1 MPSATSNGAGG
12 PVLDVDRVSAE
23 AESLLRRALDDVKR
37 GSTYKQLGWGA
48 TAGWVT
54 GYLGMKVGKLAA
66 MTLGGSLLV
75 MQVANH
81 KGYIK
86 VNWKKVNNDIREI
99 SEKVQDDVKT
109 AAPGAAG
116 EVKKFASENKYVAA
130 GFAGGFLIGLS
141 CS

>member
-1 MPSATSNGAGG
+1 MPSATNGRGAG
-12 PVLDVDRVSAE
+12 LDVDKVAEE
-23 AESLLRRALDDVKR
+23 AESMFRRALDDVKS

-48 TAGWVT
+48 AAGWVT

-81 KGYIK
+81 KGYINVNWAK
-86 VNWKKVNNDIREI
+86 VNHDIREI
-99 SEKVQDDVKT
+99 SEKVQDDVKS

-116 EVKKFASENKYVAA
+116 EVKKFALENKYVAA
-130 GFAGGFLIGLS
+130 GFTGGFLIGLS

>member
-1 MPSATSNGAGG
+1 MRMPSATNG
-12 PVLDVDRVSAE
+12 LDVDRVADE
-23 AESLLRRALDDVKR
+23 AKTLFRRALDDVKR
-37 GSTYKQLGWGA
+37 GSTYKQLGVGA

-54 GYLGMKVGKLAA
+54 GYLGMKVGKMAA
-66 MTLGGSLLV
+66 MSLGGTLLV

-81 KGYIK
+81 KGYIN
-86 VNWKKVNNDIREI
+86 VNWAKVNNDIREI
-99 SEKVQDDVKT
+99 SDNLQDDVKA

-116 EVKKFASENKYVAA
+116 EVKKFANENKYVAA